1 MQTKP
6 LPTRSCPNNLPGTP
20 RASRRLAGWS
30 RPRPPRALVA
40 SLAILAL
47 LTSAGCFRSMED
59 LDRDTDLLVQ
69 QRSKLLGGGGISPT
83 RTWKDPADVDSPAAR
98 ATTPSTTD
106 PAANQLTYTPADEA
120 RDVATRLSNFTQ
132 PPVQGLELD
141 ITSSLRQAQQT
152 GRELLNAEEEYILTA
167 IRLLIQR
174 HLWSPRFFATI
185 SPQVVS
191 QYARNSSNTTAL
203 QVVSELRATQR
214 LPYGGELEARYVY
227 SITEQLRTAVT
238 DRYESSSNFILSGTF
253 PLLRGAGDVARE
265 DLIQAERE
273 LVYAARTYES
283 FRRAYLVSIAR
294 DYFQLLQQQREIE
307 NQENALKQLKNLEQR
322 TAALVEAGR
331 QAEFQK
337 NIASNDVLVATSRLA
352 SQRES
357 YILALDRFKVRLG
370 LNVNTA
376 IVIKPER
383 LDLPEPEITP
393 EQASTLALDYRLDLQ
408 TRRDRVD
415 DQRRGVRNAKNAL
428 LPDFNVFG
436 SANLGGN
443 NRQDSG
449 TAIVNPDASTYTA
462 GVTFGL
468 PLDRETER
476 LQLRSASIALQQ
488 ALRTLDQFRDEI
500 VVDARSRV
508 REIERARFALQLA
521 ERAVQINRR
530 RLEEQELKADTV
542 TAQDIVDTANSLRDA
557 ENSRDQAVTDLR
569 NAILDYLLATGQLR
583 VTREG
588 TLDRPPGMEFRQP
601 TQQPEVTPGTLQEP
615 MQLPTEPAQQ
625 LPPAAQPAN
634 P

>member
-6 LPTRSCPNNLPGTP
+6 LPIRSILNHPP
-20 RASRRLAGWS
+20 RSSRAGRS
-30 RPRPPRALVA
+30 IPRALIA
-40 SLAILAL
+40 SFSILAL

-83 RTWKDPADVDSPAAR
+83 RTWQDPADVDNPAAR
-98 ATTPSTTD
+98 ATNPSTTD

-120 RDVATRLSNFTQ
+120 RDVATRLSNFTM
-132 PPVQGLELD
+132 PPSQGLELD
-141 ITSSLRQAQQT
+141 LSSSLRQAQQT

-238 DRYESSSNFILSGTF
+238 DRYESSSNFIFSGTF
-253 PLLRGAGDVARE
+253 PLLRGAGDIARE

-273 LVYAARTYES
+273 LVYSARTYES

-352 SQRES
+352 SQRERF
-357 YILALDRFKVRLG
+357 ILALDRFKVRLG

-376 IVIKPER
+376 LVIKPER

-393 EQASTLALDYRLDLQ
+393 EQASTIALDYRLDLQ
-408 TRRDRVD
+408 TQRDRVD

-428 LPDFNVFG
+428 LPDLNVFG

-443 NRQDSG
+443 NRQASG

-476 LQLRSASIALQQ
+476 LQLRSAAIALEQ
-488 ALRTLDQFRDEI
+488 AKRSLDQFRDEI

-583 VTREG
+583 VTKEG
-588 TLDRPPGMEFRQP
+588 ILDRPPGMEFRQP

-615 MQLPTEPAQQ
+615 MQLPTEPAQPQ
-625 LPPAAQPAN
+625 PPAAQPAN

>member
-6 LPTRSCPNNLPGTP
+6 LPVRSSLNNLSLIPSP
-20 RASRRLAGWS
+20 R
-30 RPRPPRALVA
+30 
-40 SLAILAL
+40 SLALSLSILAL

-83 RTWKDPADVDSPAAR
+83 RTWNEPADLDNPAAR
-98 ATTPSTTD
+98 STNPSTND

-120 RDVATRLSNFTQ
+120 RDVAARLSNFTQ
-132 PPVQGLELD
+132 PPSQGLELD

-191 QYARNSSNTTAL
+191 QYARNSTNTTAL

-227 SITEQLRTAVT
+227 SITEQLRTAVS

-273 LVYAARTYES
+273 LVYAARSYES

-322 TAALVEAGR
+322 TTALVEAGR

-352 SQRES
+352 SQRERF
-357 YILALDRFKVRLG
+357 ILALDRFKVRLG
-370 LNVNTA
+370 LNVNTPL
-376 IVIKPER
+376 VIKPER

-393 EQASTLALDYRLDLQ
+393 EQASMLALDFRLDLQ
-408 TRRDRVD
+408 TQRDRVE

-428 LPDFNVFG
+428 LPDLNVFG
-436 SANLGGN
+436 NANLNGN

-449 TAIVNPDASTYTA
+449 TAIINPDASTLTA

-476 LQLRSASIALQQ
+476 LQLRSAAIALEQ
-488 ALRTLDQFRDEI
+488 AKRSLEQFRDEI

-542 TAQDIVDTANSLRDA
+542 TAQDIVNTANSLRDA

-583 VTREG
+583 VTKEG
-588 TLDRPPGMEFRQP
+588 ILDRPPGMEFRQP
-601 TQQPEVTPGTLQEP
+601 TQQPKITPGTLQEP
-615 MQLPTEPAQQ
+615 MQLPAEPAQPQ
-625 LPPAAQPAN
+625 PPAPAPAAEPAPAPAPPAN